1 MDNRKISL
9 CIPHYNR
16 FNMVKEAF
24 VNVIVDE
31 RIGEIVISD
40 DCSTDGSYEKLIE
53 LYGKYGN
60 GFVKLFHN
68 NSNQDCYWNKRIAIE
83 HTTNDWCILLDSDN
97 IIDTTY
103 LDALF
108 AIPEW
113 QTDTIY
119 TPQFAKPAF
128 DFRAFAG
135 ITLTKDNIRHHIDL
149 PGLETCLNACNYFV
163 NRDEYLLCFDGSAD
177 PVTSDS
183 IFYCYNWLRSGN
195 QIHVVPGLEYE
206 HRIHSGSHYQN
217 NVHKT
222 PVGFHQNILNKL
234 RNL

>member
-1 MDNRKISL
+1 MTLESFAQV
-9 CIPHYNR
+9 
-16 FNMVKEAF
+16 FNDHR
-24 VNVIVDE
+24 VDE
-31 RIGEIVISD
+31 IIIVD
-40 DCSTDGSYEKLIE
+40 DCSTNGSYELLKNDKIFDPSITYRAGL
-53 LYGKYGN
+53 
-60 GFVKLFHN
+60 VKLYQN
-68 NSNQDCYWNKRIAIE
+68 SSNQDCYWNKRIAME
-83 HTTNDWCILLDSDN
+83 HATNEWCILLDSDN
-97 IIDTTY
+97 IISTDY
-103 LDALF
+103 LDKLF
-108 AIPEW
+108 AVEQW
-113 QTDTIY
+113 NSDTIY
-119 TPQFAKPAF
+119 TPSFAKPAF

-163 NRDEYLLCFDGSAD
+163 NREEYLLCFDGSAD

-222 PVGFHQNILNKL
+222 PIGFHQGILNKL

>member
-1 MDNRKISL
+1 MIDNRKCSIV
-9 CIPHYNR
+9 IPTYNR
-16 FNMVKEAF
+16 FQMTVDSFSQVLQDER
-24 VNVIVDE
+24 VSEIIIVD
-31 RIGEIVISD
+31 D
-40 DCSTDGSYEKLIE
+40 YSTDNSFIE
-53 LYGKYGN
+53 LCEYFKH
-60 GFVKLFHN
+60 VDKVDIHHN
-68 NSNQDCYWNKRIAIE
+68 SSNQDCYWNKRIAVE
-83 HTTNDWCILLDSDN
+83 LSTNNWCILLDSDN

-103 LDALF
+103 LDTLF
-108 AIPEW
+108 AISEW

-119 TPQFAKPAF
+119 TPQWARPNF

-163 NRDEYLLCFDGSAD
+163 NREEYLLCFDGSAD

-222 PVGFHQNILNKL
+222 PIGFHQGILNKL